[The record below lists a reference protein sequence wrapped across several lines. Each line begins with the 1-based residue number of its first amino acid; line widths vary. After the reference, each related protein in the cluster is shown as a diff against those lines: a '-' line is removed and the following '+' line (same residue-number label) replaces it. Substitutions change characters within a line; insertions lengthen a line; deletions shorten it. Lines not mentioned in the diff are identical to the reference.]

1 VDEETLQKA
10 IMDTHVIDFVGFL
23 PEGLQTDVG
32 ERGAKVSLGQRQ
44 LISFARA
51 LVADP
56 KILIL
61 DEATASVDAY
71 TESLIQD
78 SITNLFKGRTSI
90 VVAHRLSTIMEADR
104 ILVFD
109 KGKIIGD
116 NTHEE
121 LMKFNDVYQ
130 NLYKIYFEFQGVI

>member
-1 VDEETLQKA
+1 MQAA
-10 IMDTHVIDFVGFL
+10 IQATHVIDFTEFL
-23 PEGLQTDVG
+23 PNGLDTEVG

-78 SITNLFKGRTSI
+78 GIDNLFKGRTSI
-90 VVAHRLSTIMEADR
+90 VVAHRLSTVIQADR
-104 ILVFD
+104 ILVFSR
-109 KGKIIGD
+109 GEIIGD
-116 NTHEE
+116 DTHEN
-121 LMKFNDVYQ
+121 LIQHNDVYQ
-130 NLYKIYFEFQGVI
+130 QLYKMYYEFQGQV